1 MWVWRE
7 LQLACAATFEGV
19 HGCQCDGINHP
30 NQYFEQSQKV
40 LNPQLKV
47 FAYNAFR
54 ILVCLYSMNVN
65 MDSSCRNL
73 AFVAE
78 WW

>member
-47 FAYNAFR
+47 FT
-54 ILVCLYSMNVN
+54 
-65 MDSSCRNL
+65 
-73 AFVAE
+73 
-78 WW
+78 